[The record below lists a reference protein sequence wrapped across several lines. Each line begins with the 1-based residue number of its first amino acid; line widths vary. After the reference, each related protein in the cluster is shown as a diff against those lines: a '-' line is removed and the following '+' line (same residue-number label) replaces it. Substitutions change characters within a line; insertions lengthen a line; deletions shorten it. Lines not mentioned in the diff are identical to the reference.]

1 MEEMISLLS
10 ALKDKEGKSTVCF
23 LSHELLSVCL
33 CFHNGITFEL
43 IALIMR
49 LNLSYLNVTF
59 NCAYLI

>member
-23 LSHELLSVCL
+23 LSHELLIVC
-33 CFHNGITFEL
+33 HNGITFEL

-49 LNLSYLNVTF
+49 LNLSYED
-59 NCAYLI
+59 